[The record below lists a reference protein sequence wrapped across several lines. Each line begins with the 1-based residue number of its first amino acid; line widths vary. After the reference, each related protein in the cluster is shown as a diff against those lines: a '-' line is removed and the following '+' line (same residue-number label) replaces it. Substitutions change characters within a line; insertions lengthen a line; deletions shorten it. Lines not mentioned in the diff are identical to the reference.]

1 MLLLKGEH
9 FFGDFEGSI
18 VDFVGEGVE
27 VMFAEEE
34 SPGFYFLLVFGFGVD
49 LHDFAL
55 VFVDAPVFE
64 SVLVGTVGDVF
75 AVST

>member
-1 MLLLKGEH
+1 MLLKGEH
-9 FFGDFEGSI
+9 LLSDFEGTI

-27 VMFAEEE
+27 VLFAEEE
-34 SPGFYFLLVFGFGVD
+34 SPGFDFLLVFGFGVD

-64 SVLVGTVGDVF
+64 SVLVGTVGDVL
-75 AVST
+75 AVSA